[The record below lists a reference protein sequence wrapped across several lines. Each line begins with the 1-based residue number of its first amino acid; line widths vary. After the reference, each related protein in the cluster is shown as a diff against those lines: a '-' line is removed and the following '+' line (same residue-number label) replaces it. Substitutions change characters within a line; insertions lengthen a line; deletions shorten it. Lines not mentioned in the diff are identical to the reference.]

1 MANRAKNADRKAKI
15 EQMRREQRRK
25 EQLRSYGILGVCGVL
40 VVALLGFAVYKYVDD
55 KREQDRL
62 AGQPLE
68 KIGVGRDAAGCSA
81 IKTENATGNQDHVAE
96 PTPIRYPDAPP
107 AFGSHRPNFL
117 QGSEIKTFY
126 TRSDVP
132 DITRLVHSLE
142 HGYTILW
149 YDDDVKEGSKE
160 YQALQSLGNRLSVSD
175 KFMAAPYVTKD
186 DGGTF
191 PSGKSVA
198 LTHWTGPSDQKGAWE
213 YCSGVSGAVVAD
225 FMKTYDKDDA
235 PEPGGI

>member
-1 MANRAKNADRKAKI
+1 MANKAKNADRKAKI

-40 VVALLGFAVYKYVDD
+40 VVALLGFAIYKYVDD

-62 AGQPLE
+62 AAQPLE
-68 KIGVGRDAAGCSA
+68 KIGVSRDAAGCSA
-81 IKTENATGNQDHVAE
+81 VKTETATGNQDHIAE
-96 PTPIRYPDAPP
+96 PTPIKYPDAPP
-107 AFGSHRPNFL
+107 AFGAHRPNFL

-149 YDDDVKEGSKE
+149 YDDDVKEGSKQ
-160 YQALQSLGNRLSVSD
+160 YQALQSLGDRLSVSD
-175 KFMAAPYVTKD
+175 KFIAAPYVTKD

-198 LTHWTGPSDQKGAWE
+198 LTHWTGPTEQKGEWE
-213 YCSGVSGAVVAD
+213 YCSGVSGTVVAD
-225 FMKTYDKDDA
+225 FMNKYDKDDA